1 MSQAASSGNSRP
13 ILGVSK
19 SQEGD
24 AGKKK
29 KKKKNKYSHVIKKQM
44 AQQIKTPTRVPWEP
58 PPNFGG
64 RQVPTRGPCK
74 KKKKKKLE
82 TFPWKKNTNGSR
94 NYQPL
99 PTFGMVSD
107 P

>member
-24 AGKKK
+24 AG
-29 KKKKNKYSHVIKKQM
+29 
-44 AQQIKTPTRVPWEP
+44 
-58 PPNFGG
+58 
-64 RQVPTRGPCK
+64 
-74 KKKKKKLE
+74 KKKKLE